1 MLKYLTKLVT
11 YSKFFCFR
19 DRIFYGKKLKS
30 YIQKPGETLYL
41 PNVIL
46 HAVWN
51 TLPSVAIGDNPLYE
65 TSFDEWI
72 GSGGD
77 GSLTS
82 DWILSRILL
91 KAKGY
96 TKSWINDISKQVNEA
111 IAKHKI
117 TNYETPLIGTY

>member
-1 MLKYLTKLVT
+1 MPHIV
-11 YSKFFCFR
+11 
-19 DRIFYGKKLKS
+19 
-30 YIQKPGETLYL
+30 
-41 PNVIL
+41 L
-46 HAVWN
+46 HSVWN

-82 DWILSRILL
+82 DWILPRISL
-91 KAKGY
+91 KAKGD
-96 TKSWINDISKQVNEA
+96 TKSWMNDISEQVNDA

-117 TNYETPLIGTY
+117 TDYERPLIGTY